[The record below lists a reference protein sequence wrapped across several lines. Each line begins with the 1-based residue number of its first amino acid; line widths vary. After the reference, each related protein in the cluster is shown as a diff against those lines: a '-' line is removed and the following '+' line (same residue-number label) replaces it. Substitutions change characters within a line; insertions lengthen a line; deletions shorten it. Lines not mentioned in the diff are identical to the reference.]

1 MLSSDIKLLDK
12 IVGRKTFKNVIVV
25 GQGYVGLPLSVNAA
39 KFGYKVYGF
48 DISKEKIQ
56 QLKKGHTDS
65 PEIKKSDLLR
75 LQKKGKIE
83 FTSTIPKLN
92 QQSIIVIAVP
102 TPLDSNRK
110 PDLSM
115 LINACELV
123 ATVIV
128 NKSLVINESTS
139 YIGTLRDLIKPT
151 IGKLSSAKDIM
162 YAVAPE
168 RIDPG
173 NSNWGM
179 KNTPRII
186 SGLDD
191 VSTQITVK
199 FYSKFCDKIHI
210 ASKPEVAEAAKL
222 FENTFRQVNIA
233 LVNELSNIAD
243 LIGFSTHETI
253 KAASTKPF
261 GFMPFYPSIG
271 VGGHCIPVDPSYLA
285 FSAESVGA
293 EAKFI
298 NLANLTNSSMPKIIA
313 DRIKLILDGNLSG
326 KRIQVAGITYKPN
339 ISDLRESPALDLI
352 NELKLLGASVIWH
365 DPFVTKYNGQQSS
378 ELNSDIDLGL
388 IVTPHDQIDFLI
400 WKKSGV
406 KVLDLSANSKN
417 YGWPKFL

>member
-1 MLSSDIKLLDK
+1 MS
-12 IVGRKTFKNVIVV
+12 RKTFKNVIVV
-25 GQGYVGLPLSVNAA
+25 GQGYVGLPLSVHAA
-39 KFGYKVYGF
+39 KSGFKVYGF
-48 DISKEKIQ
+48 DISEEKIE
-56 QLKKGHTDS
+56 QLKKGYTDS
-65 PEIKKSDLLR
+65 PEIKKNDLLR
-75 LQKKGKIE
+75 LQKMTKIE

-92 QQSIIVIAVP
+92 EQSIIVIAVP

-128 NKSLVINESTS
+128 NNSLVINESTS

-151 IGKLSSAKDIM
+151 IDKLSSAKDIK

-173 NSNWGM
+173 NTKWGM
-179 KNTPRII
+179 KNTPRVIA
-186 SGLDD
+186 GLDD
-191 VSTQITVK
+191 IATQITVK
-199 FYSKFCDKIHI
+199 FYSKFCNQIYI

-243 LIGFSTHETI
+243 SIGFSTHETI

-293 EAKFI
+293 EARFI
-298 NLANLTNSSMPKIIA
+298 NLANITNSSMPKIIA
-313 DRIKLILDGNLSG
+313 ERIKIILDGSLIG
-326 KRIQVAGITYKPN
+326 KKIQIAGITYKPD

-352 NELKLLGASVIWH
+352 NELKSLGASVSWH
-365 DPFVTKYNGQQSS
+365 DPFVTKHNDQQSS
-378 ELNSDIDLGL
+378 KLNSDIDLGL
-388 IVTPHDQIDFLI
+388 IVTPHDEIDFSI

-406 KVLDLSANSKN
+406 NVLDLSANPTN